1 MGSLFENWTV
11 WMAASENYPAST
23 EVEVGDAE
31 GVGDVEAGPGAVS
44 DIQVGDVVALVL
56 TLAFGFKLKLK
67 LPTQLGLQLGL

>member
-1 MGSLFENWTV
+1 
-11 WMAASENYPAST
+11 MAASENYPAST
-23 EVEVGDAE
+23 DPKLIQEVEVGDAE